1 MECREERSCVSLNKH
16 WSTVDPGDSLVV
28 FLVRVV
34 ELWLP
39 GGEGAVFQRRALRS
53 CCVIE
58 GFCGLP
64 GVAAYAVLEE
74 LALIRGRGEAR
85 GQSSSVSAARARLQ
99 PASSSLGTAMCP
111 KQAKDEPEPEEAT
124 EPDER
129 TAALGT
135 AGSAAPQHTRG
146 SPSGFRSWLEES
158 CKVSCILRSRAA
170 GMPPACC
177 SP

>member
-74 LALIRGRGEAR
+74 
-85 GQSSSVSAARARLQ
+85 
-99 PASSSLGTAMCP
+99 
-111 KQAKDEPEPEEAT
+111 
-124 EPDER
+124 
-129 TAALGT
+129 
-135 AGSAAPQHTRG
+135 
-146 SPSGFRSWLEES
+146 S